1 MKLRKYTLEE
11 LTEAV
16 KESYSMAQVL
26 KRLNVK
32 VAGGNYDT
40 LKKAIKHFDL
50 DVSHFRGR
58 GWNKDDH
65 SKILKKN
72 RKIRPLN
79 EILSKNIHYQS
90 YKLKK
95 RLIAAGIKKHQC
107 EECGIIEWNGKPA
120 PIELDHINGVRTDN
134 RLENLRILCPNCHAQ
149 TKTYRGRNI
158 KKA

>member
-1 MKLRKYTLEE
+1 MKLRKYTLEQ

-50 DVSHFRGR
+50 DVSHFRGK
-58 GWNKDDH
+58 GWNKGGV
-65 SKILKKN
+65 SPRKKIELDTVLVEN
-72 RKIRPLN
+72 
-79 EILSKNIHYQS
+79 STYHS
-90 YKLKK
+90 YKLKN
-95 RLIAAGIKKHQC
+95 RLLKEGIKQHKC
-107 EECGIIEWNGKPA
+107 EWCGIVEWNGKPA

-158 KKA
+158 KVA